1 VKALRPAPAGK
12 RYTLMEAETP
22 GFGVRVTD
30 SGHAAFIYGDRF
42 PNKPAYT
49 FRQIAPVNEVSLADA
64 RATAQA
70 WRKLVRAGVDPA
82 DEKKRAVLE
91 TAKKRKNTFAAVLV
105 DFIEQKLSTER
116 KGSEVALSLQN
127 ELLPKWGDRPI
138 VDIADDDVRG
148 YIKGKKSKAPAQA
161 RNMLG
166 YIRRMFAWAIDE
178 AAYGIKKNPCAEL
191 KASKL
196 LPVKKSRNRILSDDE
211 LFAAWRAARRMPY
224 PHGPAFQLLLLTALR
239 LNEAVDGRRREFDF
253 SNGVWVIPA
262 ERMKGTDSAARE
274 HVVPITNAI
283 RNVIDALPVYKKG
296 DFLFSTT
303 FGETPAWI
311 TSKVKQRLDRRML
324 HTLRALAR
332 SRGEDPAKVDL
343 PPFVNHDIRRT
354 IRSGLSALRIDRDIR
369 EAVLAHARPGVE
381 GTYDRYDYLP
391 EKRDALE
398 RWATRLTSMGQ
409 PASPSKVIRLR
420 TGIAAA
426 S

>member
-1 VKALRPAPAGK
+1 
-12 RYTLMEAETP
+12 
-22 GFGVRVTD
+22 
-30 SGHAAFIYGDRF
+30 
-42 PNKPAYT
+42 
-49 FRQIAPVNEVSLADA
+49 
-64 RATAQA
+64 
-70 WRKLVRAGVDPA
+70 
-82 DEKKRAVLE
+82 
-91 TAKKRKNTFAAVLV
+91 
-105 DFIEQKLSTER
+105 
-116 KGSEVALSLQN
+116 
-127 ELLPKWGDRPI
+127 
-138 VDIADDDVRG
+138 
-148 YIKGKKSKAPAQA
+148 
-161 RNMLG
+161 
-166 YIRRMFAWAIDE
+166 
-178 AAYGIKKNPCAEL
+178 
-191 KASKL
+191 
-196 LPVKKSRNRILSDDE
+196 
-211 LFAAWRAARRMPY
+211 
-224 PHGPAFQLLLLTALR
+224 LLTALR